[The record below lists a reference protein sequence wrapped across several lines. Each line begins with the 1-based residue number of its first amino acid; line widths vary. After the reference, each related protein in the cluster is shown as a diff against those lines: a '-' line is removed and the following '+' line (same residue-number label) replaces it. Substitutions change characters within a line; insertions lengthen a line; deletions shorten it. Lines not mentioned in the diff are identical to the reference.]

1 MKTSNKILLILFAL
15 VLGTATTLAL
25 TLRIRVDRG
34 WGTAKIND
42 DQPYFKEVP
51 LGTFTRLSVEN
62 FSDLNI
68 RQGDSNSIQV
78 VAKRTGPAY
87 YSISGDTLK
96 IDGSH
101 GGDFGVELVVKDLKY
116 VRLKNSDR
124 INFSHLNS
132 DSLRLE
138 SDGGY
143 VVLDSDNIA
152 HLGLAISNGTNF
164 HLSNS
169 QCPNLYLE
177 MKGDETGLYCKN
189 NKLGTISG
197 QWADDITLNLDAA
210 TLGNGISKIVHLP

>member
-15 VLGTATTLAL
+15 FLGTVTTLAL

-34 WGTAKIND
+34 WGTTKIND

-68 RQGDSNSIQV
+68 RQGDSNSIRV
-78 VAKRTGPAY
+78 VAKSKGPAY

-96 IDGSH
+96 IDGGH
-101 GGDFGVELVVKDLKY
+101 GEDFGVELVVKDLKY

-124 INFSHLNS
+124 INFSKLNS

-143 VVLDSDNIA
+143 VELDSDNIA

-169 QCPNLYLE
+169 QVPNLYVE

-189 NKLGTISG
+189 NKLGTIAG